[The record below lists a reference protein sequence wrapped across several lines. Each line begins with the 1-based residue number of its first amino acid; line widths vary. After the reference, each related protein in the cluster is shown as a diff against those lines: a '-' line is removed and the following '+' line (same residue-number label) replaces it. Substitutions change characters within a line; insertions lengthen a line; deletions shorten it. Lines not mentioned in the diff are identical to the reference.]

1 MKRREAREQAF
12 IFIFERSINHD
23 TTQQI
28 IDAAGLSS
36 DTIIDDF
43 AEKIAV
49 GVEEN
54 EEALNAPIEK
64 YIRGW
69 KMSRLSKVS
78 MALLKL
84 AIYEMLFVKDIPVS
98 VSINEAIDLA
108 KKYGG
113 IDDAPFVNGV
123 LGSVAKELDSKD
135 RDEKKLD
142 PEEGKVEELGKEN
155 E

>member
-12 IFIFERSINHD
+12 VLIFERSINHD
-23 TTQQI
+23 TTEQI

-36 DTIIDDF
+36 DLIIDDF

-54 EEALNAPIEK
+54 EEVLDAQIEK
-64 YIRGW
+64 NIRGW

-78 MALLKL
+78 LSLLRL
-84 AIYEMLFVKDIPVS
+84 AIYEMIFVKDIPIS

-108 KKYGG
+108 KVYGG
-113 IDDAPFVNGV
+113 VDDAPYVNGV
-123 LGSVAKELDSKD
+123 LGSVAKELGEKNP
-135 RDEKKLD
+135 DEKND
-142 PEEGKVEELGKEN
+142 
-155 E
+155 